1 MRRQR
6 NLCCTI
12 LNVNKLK
19 QESIDQLNYLNKSI
33 KKYDN
38 QPIFVEKMKKIQT
51 DVENLKFV
59 LKDNNVDILPDPS
72 AYDWVIH
79 LGAISSTTETDV
91 EKIITEIDIISDEW
105 EQSNSEIYNNFDES
119 NQHVTYKNFD

>member
-51 DVENLKFV
+51 DVE
-59 LKDNNVDILPDPS
+59 
-72 AYDWVIH
+72 
-79 LGAISSTTETDV
+79 
-91 EKIITEIDIISDEW
+91 KIITEIDIISDEW